1 MDPQLFDLCKKTY
14 NQIIKDNIITE
25 EEWGFL
31 MDLHRLIFKVKETD
45 RNKIKTDIEQIVTIK
60 IKYRK

>member
-31 MDLHRLIFKVKETD
+31 MDLHRLIFKVNETN
-45 RNKIKTDIEQIVTIK
+45 RNKIKTDIEQIVTTK

>member
-31 MDLHRLIFKVKETD
+31 MDLHRLIFKVNETD
-45 RNKIKTDIEQIVTIK
+45 RNKIKTDIEQIVTTK

>member
-31 MDLHRLIFKVKETD
+31 IDLHRLIFKVNETN
-45 RNKIKTDIEQIVTIK
+45 RNKIKTDIEQIVTTK